1 LTVVHGELILI
12 HPFRD
17 GNGRLARLV
26 AVLMGLQAGL
36 PPLDFSP
43 LQSRG
48 KLHYFA
54 GIQAAMSKNY
64 EPLKEIF
71 EKLIDRTWKNASSSS
86 R

>member
-1 LTVVHGELILI
+1 MALAESQALA
-12 HPFRD
+12 
-17 GNGRLARLV
+17 LARLV

-43 LQSRG
+43 LQGRG

-54 GIQAAMSKNY
+54 SIQAAMSNNY
-64 EPLKEIF
+64 EPLREIF
-71 EKLIDRTWKNASSSS
+71 ERVIDRTWKNAASSS